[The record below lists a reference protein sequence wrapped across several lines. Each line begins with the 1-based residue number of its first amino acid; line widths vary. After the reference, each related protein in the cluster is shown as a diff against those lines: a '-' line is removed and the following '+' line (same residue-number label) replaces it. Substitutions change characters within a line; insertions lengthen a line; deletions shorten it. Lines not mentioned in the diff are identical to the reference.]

1 MVPNSVDYFMVSCSY
16 FEKTCIGVNRLTGA
30 LVFCTGAIGTVRRT
44 TEIILQYFH
53 HEPGCSGAEFKV
65 ALTANH
71 FKDVI
76 SILDPPQK
84 ENRNKKRKRFVDPPQ
99 KKNRSKK
106 RKRKAA

>member
-1 MVPNSVDYFMVSCSY
+1 M
-16 FEKTCIGVNRLTGA
+16 
-30 LVFCTGAIGTVRRT
+30 FCTGAIGTVRRT

>member
-1 MVPNSVDYFMVSCSY
+1 MNGNSFFHVM
-16 FEKTCIGVNRLTGA
+16 TRLNEGD
-30 LVFCTGAIGTVRRT
+30 
-44 TEIILQYFH
+44 TEST
-53 HEPGCSGAEFKV
+53 PWKKRN
-65 ALTANH
+65 TANH